1 MKHLS
6 YLFCFFFFAAG
17 CSKAPQPHIQ
27 LQDFVDTT
35 SVKILGQRLIDLP
48 YGLNLLE
55 PGEEEAKELFIGVHG
70 GRSEGYEWIYPIKI
84 IDTKKKEMYFYR
96 WPDNGCFQDSAEK
109 LITSI
114 EGILEQRS
122 ELTKVTVIGHSYG
135 GILLTHLLNNWK
147 NPVTFDAHII
157 ASPLQGNISLNT
169 LCGYKP
175 TINIG
180 PMVNLYEW
188 RTQQHLDSA
197 FKDLPENPQN
207 IFIEG
212 SIVTELPNTYNG
224 RRLGHNWSISWVAEK
239 ILK

>member
-6 YLFCFFFFAAG
+6 YLFCIFFLVAG
-17 CSKAPQPHIQ
+17 CSKAPQPNIQ
-27 LQDFVDTT
+27 LLDFVDTT

-55 PGEEEAKELFIGVHG
+55 PEEEEARELFVGVHG
-70 GRSEGYEWIYPIKI
+70 GRSEGYEWIYPLKTIN
-84 IDTKKKEMYFYR
+84 TKKKEMYFYR
-96 WPDNGCFQDSAEK
+96 WPDNLCFQGSAEK

-147 NPVTFDAHII
+147 NSVTFDVHII
-157 ASPLQGNISLNT
+157 ASPLQGNASLNT

-175 TINIG
+175 TFNIG
-180 PMVNLYEW
+180 PMVNIYEW

-212 SIVTELPNTYNG
+212 SIVTELPDSYNG
-224 RRLGHNWSISWVAEK
+224 RRLGHNWSISWVAER